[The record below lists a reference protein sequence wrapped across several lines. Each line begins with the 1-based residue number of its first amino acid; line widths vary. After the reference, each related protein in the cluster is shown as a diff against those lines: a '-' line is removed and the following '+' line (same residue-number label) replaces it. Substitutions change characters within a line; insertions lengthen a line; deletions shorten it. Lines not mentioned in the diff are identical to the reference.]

1 MKKLSVLL
9 ALLTII
15 FINAPLHAQGIDE
28 LMQSEAKINV
38 VITVAFI
45 VLAIMAAW
53 LFRIEWRL
61 AKMEREEQQKHS

>member
-1 MKKLSVLL
+1 MKKFSFLLVLFTL
-9 ALLTII
+9 VTIS
-15 FINAPLHAQGIDE
+15 APLHAQEIDE

-45 VLAIMAAW
+45 VLATMAAW

-61 AKMEREEQQKHS
+61 AKLEREVQQKHS